1 MKNNLLHTIKYI
13 LLDILSASSSW
24 LIFLYYRTVYIEN
37 GQTFFINEDRFI
49 GLVLI
54 NLLWIIF
61 YLLSGSYTNI
71 YRKSRLKELFQIFI
85 VSIIGVTIIFFAV
98 LLDDFIVNY
107 KQYYSSF
114 LALFCI
120 HFGLTSFLRFFLTS
134 YTARKVHKK
143 IIGFNTLIIGDN
155 EKAIQLF
162 HDLENEQKSSGHII
176 KGFVS
181 LENKKH
187 FKLEEFIP
195 YLGDCN
201 DVKKIIE
208 EYSIEDVIIA
218 IESSEHSKIENILN
232 YLEDI
237 DVFIKIIPD
246 VYDILS
252 GTVKMNSILG
262 TPLIEVNHKLQTHS
276 EFLIKKTIDFVLSFF
291 IILIFSPIYII
302 CAILVKLSSEGPII
316 YKQKRLGQYGKV
328 FNIYKFRSM
337 YLDAEKDGPQLS
349 SKTDNRVTSWGR
361 IMRKIRLDET
371 PQFFNVLFGDMSFV
385 GPRPE
390 RDFFAKQIL
399 EKAPHYKHIYKVKP
413 GITSWGMVKFGYAEN
428 VDEMLERLK
437 YDILYIEN
445 MSLLIDLKIMI
456 HTILIILEG
465 RGK

>member
-13 LLDILSASSSW
+13 THDLISASSAW
-24 LIFLYYRTVYIEN
+24 LIFLYYRTVYMEN
-37 GQTFFINEDRFI
+37 GQTFFMNEERIF
-49 GLVLI
+49 GLLSI
-54 NLLWIIF
+54 NLLWFIF
-61 YLLSGSYTNI
+61 YLLSGSYSNI

-85 VSIIGVTIIFFAV
+85 ITIIGVTIIFFAV
-98 LLDDFIVNY
+98 LLDDFIVSY

-120 HFGLTSFLRFFLTS
+120 HFGLTSLLRFLLTS

-143 IIGFNTLIIGDN
+143 IMGFNTLIIGDN
-155 EKAIQLF
+155 EKAIQLY
-162 HDLENEQKSSGHII
+162 HDLENEQKSSGHIL

-181 LENKKH
+181 VENKKQY
-187 FKLEEFIP
+187 KLEEHIP
-195 YLGDCN
+195 HLGDCN
-201 DVKKIIE
+201 QIKNIIE
-208 EYSIEDVIIA
+208 KYQIEDVIIA

-232 YLEDI
+232 LLENI

-262 TPLIEVNHKLQTHS
+262 TPLIEINHKLQTPS
-276 EFLIKKTIDFVLSFF
+276 ELLVKNTIDIVLSFV
-291 IILIFSPIYII
+291 IIIVFSPIYLI

-316 YKQKRLGQYGKV
+316 YKQKRLGQFGKE

-337 YLDAEKDGPQLS
+337 YTDAEKHGPQLS
-349 SKTDNRVTSWGR
+349 SKTDSRVTAWGR

-399 EKAPHYKHIYKVKP
+399 EIAPHYKHIYKVKP
-413 GITSWGMVKFGYAEN
+413 GITSWGMVKYGYAEN

-437 YDILYIEN
+437 YDVLYIEN

>member
-1 MKNNLLHTIKYI
+1 M
-13 LLDILSASSSW
+13 
-24 LIFLYYRTVYIEN
+24 EN
-37 GQTFFINEDRFI
+37 GQTFFMNEERIF
-49 GLVLI
+49 GLLSI
-54 NLLWIIF
+54 NLLWFIF
-61 YLLSGSYTNI
+61 YLLSGSYSNI

-85 VSIIGVTIIFFAV
+85 ITIIGVTIIFFAV
-98 LLDDFIVNY
+98 LLDDFIVSY

-120 HFGLTSFLRFFLTS
+120 HFGLTSLLRFLLTS

-143 IIGFNTLIIGDN
+143 IMGFNTLIIGDN
-155 EKAIQLF
+155 EKAIQLY
-162 HDLENEQKSSGHII
+162 HDLENEQKSSGHIL

-181 LENKKH
+181 VENKKQY
-187 FKLEEFIP
+187 KLEEHIP
-195 YLGDCN
+195 HLGDCN
-201 DVKKIIE
+201 QIKNIIE
-208 EYSIEDVIIA
+208 KYQIEDVIIA

-232 YLEDI
+232 LLENI

-262 TPLIEVNHKLQTHS
+262 TPLIEINHKLQTPS
-276 EFLIKKTIDFVLSFF
+276 ELLVKNTIDIVLSFV
-291 IILIFSPIYII
+291 IIIVFSPIYLI

-316 YKQKRLGQYGKV
+316 YKQKRLGQYGKE
-328 FNIYKFRSM
+328 FSIFKFRSM
-337 YLDAEKDGPQLS
+337 YTDAEKHGPQLS
-349 SKTDNRVTSWGR
+349 SKTDSRVTVWGR

-371 PQFFNVLFGDMSFV
+371 PQFFNVLLGDMSFV

-399 EKAPHYKHIYKVKP
+399 ERAPHYKHIYKVKP
-413 GITSWGMVKFGYAEN
+413 GITSWGMVKYGYAEN

-437 YDILYIEN
+437 YDVLYIEN

>member
-13 LLDILSASSSW
+13 TLDLISASSSW
-24 LIFLYYRTVYIEN
+24 LIFLYYRTVYMEN
-37 GQTFFINEDRFI
+37 GQTFFMNEERI
-49 GLVLI
+49 LGLLSI

-61 YLLSGSYTNI
+61 YLLSGSYSNI
-71 YRKSRLKELFQIFI
+71 YRKSRLKELSQIFI
-85 VSIIGVTIIFFAV
+85 ISIIGVTIIFFAV
-98 LLDDFIVNY
+98 LLDDFIVSY

-120 HFGLTSFLRFFLTS
+120 HFGLTSLLRFILTS
-134 YTARKVHKK
+134 YTARKVHKR

-155 EKAIQLF
+155 EKAIQLY
-162 HDLENEQKSSGHII
+162 HDLENEQKSSGHIL

-181 LENKKH
+181 VENKKQY
-187 FKLEEFIP
+187 KLEEYIP
-195 YLGDCN
+195 HLGDCSQIK
-201 DVKKIIE
+201 DIIQK
-208 EYSIEDVIIA
+208 YQIEDIIIA

-232 YLEDI
+232 LLENI
-237 DVFIKIIPD
+237 NVFIKIIPD

-252 GTVKMNSILG
+252 GTVKMNSILA
-262 TPLIEVNHKLQTHS
+262 TPLIEINHKLQTQS
-276 EFLIKKTIDFVLSFF
+276 QLLVKNTIDIVLSFV
-291 IILIFSPIYII
+291 IIITFSPIYLI

-316 YKQKRLGQYGKV
+316 YKQKRLGQYGKK

-337 YLDAEKDGPQLS
+337 YINAEKHGPQLS
-349 SKTDNRVTSWGR
+349 SKTDSRVTSWGR

-371 PQFFNVLFGDMSFV
+371 PQFFNVLLGDMSFV

-399 EKAPHYKHIYKVKP
+399 ERAPHYKHIYKVKP

-437 YDILYIEN
+437 YDVLYIEN

-456 HTILIILEG
+456 HTILIILDG

>member
-1 MKNNLLHTIKYI
+1 M
-13 LLDILSASSSW
+13 
-24 LIFLYYRTVYIEN
+24 EN
-37 GQTFFINEDRFI
+37 GQTFFMNEERIF
-49 GLVLI
+49 GLLSI
-54 NLLWIIF
+54 NLLWFIF
-61 YLLSGSYTNI
+61 YLLSGSYSNI

-85 VSIIGVTIIFFAV
+85 ITIIGVTIIFFAV
-98 LLDDFIVNY
+98 LLDDFIVSY

-120 HFGLTSFLRFFLTS
+120 HFGLTSLLRFLLTS

-143 IIGFNTLIIGDN
+143 IMGFNTLIIGDN
-155 EKAIQLF
+155 EKAIQLY
-162 HDLENEQKSSGHII
+162 HDLENEQKSSGHIL

-181 LENKKH
+181 VENKKQY
-187 FKLEEFIP
+187 KLEEHIP
-195 YLGDCN
+195 HLGDCN
-201 DVKKIIE
+201 QIKNIIE
-208 EYSIEDVIIA
+208 KYQIEDVIIA

-232 YLEDI
+232 LLENI

-262 TPLIEVNHKLQTHS
+262 TPLIEINHKLQTPS
-276 EFLIKKTIDFVLSFF
+276 ELLVKNTIDIVLSFV
-291 IILIFSPIYII
+291 IIIVFSPIYLI

-316 YKQKRLGQYGKV
+316 YKQKRLGQFGKE

-337 YLDAEKDGPQLS
+337 YTDAEKHGPQLS
-349 SKTDNRVTSWGR
+349 SKTDSRVTAWGR

-399 EKAPHYKHIYKVKP
+399 EIAPHYKHIYKVKP
-413 GITSWGMVKFGYAEN
+413 GITSWGMVKYGYAEN

-437 YDILYIEN
+437 YDVLYIEN

>member
-13 LLDILSASSSW
+13 TLDLISASSAW
-24 LIFLYYRTVYIEN
+24 LIFLYYRTVYMEN
-37 GQTFFINEDRFI
+37 GQTFFMNEERIF
-49 GLVLI
+49 GLLSI
-54 NLLWIIF
+54 NLLWFIF
-61 YLLSGSYTNI
+61 YLLSGSYSNI

-85 VSIIGVTIIFFAV
+85 ITIIGVTIIFFAI
-98 LLDDFIVNY
+98 LLDDFIVSY

-120 HFGLTSFLRFFLTS
+120 HFGLTSLLRFLLTS

-143 IIGFNTLIIGDN
+143 IMGFNTLIIGDN
-155 EKAIQLF
+155 EKAIQLY
-162 HDLENEQKSSGHII
+162 HDLENEQKSSGHIL

-181 LENKKH
+181 VENKKQY
-187 FKLEEFIP
+187 KLEEHIP
-195 YLGDCN
+195 HLGDCN
-201 DVKKIIE
+201 QIKNIIE
-208 EYSIEDVIIA
+208 KYQLEDVIIA

-232 YLEDI
+232 LLENI

-262 TPLIEVNHKLQTHS
+262 TPLIEINHKLQTPS
-276 EFLIKKTIDFVLSFF
+276 ELLLKNTIDIVLSFV
-291 IILIFSPIYII
+291 IILAFSPIYLV

-316 YKQKRLGQYGKV
+316 YKQKRLGQYGKE

-337 YLDAEKDGPQLS
+337 YTDAEKHGPQLS
-349 SKTDNRVTSWGR
+349 SKTDSRVTAWGR

-371 PQFFNVLFGDMSFV
+371 PQFFNVLLGDMSFV

-399 EKAPHYKHIYKVKP
+399 ERAPHYKHIYKVKP
-413 GITSWGMVKFGYAEN
+413 GITSWGMVKYGYAEN

-437 YDILYIEN
+437 YDVLYIEN

>member
-13 LLDILSASSSW
+13 TLDLISASSAW
-24 LIFLYYRTVYIEN
+24 LIFLYYRTVYMEN
-37 GQTFFINEDRFI
+37 GQTFFMNEERIF
-49 GLVLI
+49 GLLSI
-54 NLLWIIF
+54 NLLWFIF
-61 YLLSGSYTNI
+61 YLLSGSYSNI

-85 VSIIGVTIIFFAV
+85 ITIIGVTIIFFAV
-98 LLDDFIVNY
+98 LLDDFIVSY

-120 HFGLTSFLRFFLTS
+120 HFGLTSLLRFLLTS

-143 IIGFNTLIIGDN
+143 IMGFNTLIIGDN
-155 EKAIQLF
+155 EKAIQLY
-162 HDLENEQKSSGHII
+162 HDLENEQKSSGHIL

-181 LENKKH
+181 VENKKQY
-187 FKLEEFIP
+187 KLEEHIP
-195 YLGDCN
+195 HLGDCN
-201 DVKKIIE
+201 QIKNIIE
-208 EYSIEDVIIA
+208 KYQIEDVIIA

-232 YLEDI
+232 LLENI

-262 TPLIEVNHKLQTHS
+262 TPLIEINHKLQTPS
-276 EFLIKKTIDFVLSFF
+276 ELLVKNTIDIVLSFV
-291 IILIFSPIYII
+291 IIIVFSPIYLI

-316 YKQKRLGQYGKV
+316 YKQKRLGQFGKE

-337 YLDAEKDGPQLS
+337 YTDAEKHGPQLS
-349 SKTDNRVTSWGR
+349 SKTDSRVTSWGR

-399 EKAPHYKHIYKVKP
+399 EIAPHYKHIYKVKP
-413 GITSWGMVKFGYAEN
+413 GITSWGMVKYGYAEN

-437 YDILYIEN
+437 YDVLYIEN

>member
-13 LLDILSASSSW
+13 ALDLISASASW
-24 LIFLYYRTVYIEN
+24 LIFLYYRTVYLEE
-37 GQTFFINEDRFI
+37 GQSFFMNEDRI
-49 GLVLI
+49 LGLFLI
-54 NLLWIIF
+54 NLLWFVF
-61 YLLSGSYTNI
+61 YLLSGSYSNI
-71 YRKSRLKELFQIFI
+71 YRKSRLKELSQIFI
-85 VSIIGVTIIFFAV
+85 ISIIGVTIIFFAV
-98 LLDDFIVNY
+98 LLDDFIVSY

-114 LALFCI
+114 LAIFCI
-120 HFGLTSFLRFFLTS
+120 HFGLTSFLRLLLTS

-162 HDLENEQKSSGHII
+162 HDLENEQKSSGHIL

-181 LENKKH
+181 LEKKKH
-187 FKLEEFIP
+187 YKLEEHIP
-195 YLGDCN
+195 RLGNCN
-201 DVKKIIE
+201 QIKDIIE
-208 EYSIEDVIIA
+208 KYEIEDVIIA

-232 YLEDI
+232 LLENIDI
-237 DVFIKIIPD
+237 FIKIIPD

-262 TPLIEVNHKLQTHS
+262 TPLIEINHKLQTQS
-276 EFLIKKTIDFVLSFF
+276 QLLIKNTIDIVLSFI
-291 IILIFSPIYII
+291 IILAFSPLYLI

-316 YKQKRLGQYGKV
+316 YKQKRLGQHGKE

-337 YLDAEKDGPQLS
+337 FTDAEKNGPQLS
-349 SKTDNRVTSWGR
+349 SKTDSRVTAWGR

-399 EKAPHYKHIYKVKP
+399 ERAPHYKHIYKVKP
-413 GITSWGMVKFGYAEN
+413 GITSWGMVKYGYAEN

>member
-1 MKNNLLHTIKYI
+1 M
-13 LLDILSASSSW
+13 
-24 LIFLYYRTVYIEN
+24 EN
-37 GQTFFINEDRFI
+37 GQTFFMNEERIF
-49 GLVLI
+49 GLLSI
-54 NLLWIIF
+54 NLLWFIF
-61 YLLSGSYTNI
+61 YLLSGSYSNI

-85 VSIIGVTIIFFAV
+85 ITIIGVTIIFFAV
-98 LLDDFIVNY
+98 LLDDFIVSY

-120 HFGLTSFLRFFLTS
+120 HFGLTSLLRSLLTS

-143 IIGFNTLIIGDN
+143 IMGFNTLIIGDN
-155 EKAIQLF
+155 EKAIQLY
-162 HDLENEQKSSGHII
+162 HDLENEQKSSGHIL

-181 LENKKH
+181 VENKKQY
-187 FKLEEFIP
+187 KLEEHIP
-195 YLGDCN
+195 HLGDCN
-201 DVKKIIE
+201 QIKNIIE
-208 EYSIEDVIIA
+208 KYQIEDVIIA

-232 YLEDI
+232 LLENI

-262 TPLIEVNHKLQTHS
+262 TPLIEINHKLQTPS
-276 EFLIKKTIDFVLSFF
+276 ELLVKNTIDIVLSFV
-291 IILIFSPIYII
+291 IIIVFSPIYLI

-316 YKQKRLGQYGKV
+316 YKQKRLGQFGKE

-337 YLDAEKDGPQLS
+337 YTDAEKHGPQLS
-349 SKTDNRVTSWGR
+349 SKTDSRVTAWGR

-371 PQFFNVLFGDMSFV
+371 PQFFNVLLGDMSFV

-399 EKAPHYKHIYKVKP
+399 EIAPHYKHIYKVKP
-413 GITSWGMVKFGYAEN
+413 GITSWGMVKYGYAEN

-437 YDILYIEN
+437 YDVLYIEN

>member
-13 LLDILSASSSW
+13 TLDLISASSAW
-24 LIFLYYRTVYIEN
+24 LIFLYYRTVYMEN
-37 GQTFFINEDRFI
+37 GQTFFMNEERIF
-49 GLVLI
+49 GLLSI
-54 NLLWIIF
+54 NLLWFIF
-61 YLLSGSYTNI
+61 YLLSGSYSNI

-85 VSIIGVTIIFFAV
+85 ITIIGVTIIFFAV
-98 LLDDFIVNY
+98 LLDDFIVSY

-120 HFGLTSFLRFFLTS
+120 HFGLTSLLRFLLTS

-143 IIGFNTLIIGDN
+143 IMGFNTLIIGDN
-155 EKAIQLF
+155 EKAIQLY
-162 HDLENEQKSSGHII
+162 HDLENEQKSSGHIL

-181 LENKKH
+181 VENKKQY
-187 FKLEEFIP
+187 KLEEHIP
-195 YLGDCN
+195 HLGDCN
-201 DVKKIIE
+201 QIKNIIE
-208 EYSIEDVIIA
+208 KYQIEDVIIA

-232 YLEDI
+232 LLENI

-262 TPLIEVNHKLQTHS
+262 TPLIEINHKLQTPS
-276 EFLIKKTIDFVLSFF
+276 ELLVKNTIDIVLSFV
-291 IILIFSPIYII
+291 IIIVFSPIYLI

-316 YKQKRLGQYGKV
+316 YKQKRLGQFGKE

-337 YLDAEKDGPQLS
+337 YTDAEKHGPQLS
-349 SKTDNRVTSWGR
+349 SKTDSRVTGWGR

-399 EKAPHYKHIYKVKP
+399 EIAPHYKHIYKVKP
-413 GITSWGMVKFGYAEN
+413 GITSWGMVKYGYAEN

-437 YDILYIEN
+437 YDVLYIEN

>member
-181 LENKKH
+181 LESKKH

>member
-1 MKNNLLHTIKYI
+1 M
-13 LLDILSASSSW
+13 
-24 LIFLYYRTVYIEN
+24 EN
-37 GQTFFINEDRFI
+37 GQTFFMNEERIF
-49 GLVLI
+49 GLLSI
-54 NLLWIIF
+54 NLLWFIF
-61 YLLSGSYTNI
+61 YLLSGSYSNI

-85 VSIIGVTIIFFAV
+85 ITIIGVTIIFFAV
-98 LLDDFIVNY
+98 LLDDFIVSY

-120 HFGLTSFLRFFLTS
+120 HFGLTSLLRSLLTS

-143 IIGFNTLIIGDN
+143 IMGFNTLIIGDN
-155 EKAIQLF
+155 EKAIQLY
-162 HDLENEQKSSGHII
+162 HDLENEQKSSGHIL

-181 LENKKH
+181 VENKKQY
-187 FKLEEFIP
+187 KLEEHIP
-195 YLGDCN
+195 HLGDCN
-201 DVKKIIE
+201 QIKNIIE
-208 EYSIEDVIIA
+208 KYQIEDVIIA

-232 YLEDI
+232 LLENI

-262 TPLIEVNHKLQTHS
+262 TPLIEINHKLQTPS
-276 EFLIKKTIDFVLSFF
+276 ELLVKNTIDIVLSFV
-291 IILIFSPIYII
+291 IIIVFSPIYLI

-316 YKQKRLGQYGKV
+316 YKQKRLGQFGKE

-337 YLDAEKDGPQLS
+337 YTDAEKHGPQLS
-349 SKTDNRVTSWGR
+349 SKTDSRVTAWGR

-371 PQFFNVLFGDMSFV
+371 PQFFNVLLGDMSFV

-399 EKAPHYKHIYKVKP
+399 ERAPHYKHIYKVKP
-413 GITSWGMVKFGYAEN
+413 GITSWGMVKYGYAEN

-437 YDILYIEN
+437 YDVLYIEN

>member
-1 MKNNLLHTIKYI
+1 MKNSLLHTIKYI
-13 LLDILSASSSW
+13 SLDIMSASLSW
-24 LIFLYYRTVYIEN
+24 LIFLYYRTVYMED
-37 GQTFFINEDRFI
+37 GQSFFMNDERFL
-49 GLVLI
+49 GLILI
-54 NLLWIIF
+54 NCLWIIF
-61 YLLSGSYTNI
+61 YLLSGTYSNI

-85 VSIIGVTIIFFAV
+85 VSIIGVIIIFFAV
-98 LLDDFIVNY
+98 LLDDFIVSY

-120 HFGLTSFLRFFLTS
+120 HFGLTSTFRFLLTS

-155 EKAIQLF
+155 EKAIQLY
-162 HDLENEQKSSGHII
+162 HDLENEQKSSGHIL
-176 KGFVS
+176 KGFLS
-181 LENKKH
+181 LEDKKDY
-187 FKLEEFIP
+187 KLEQYIP
-195 YLGDCN
+195 HLGDFN
-201 DVKKIIE
+201 TVKDTIE
-208 EYSIEDVIIA
+208 EYAIEDVIIA
-218 IESSEHSKIENILN
+218 IETSEHSKIENILN
-232 YLEDI
+232 GLENI
-237 DVFIKIIPD
+237 NVFIKIIPD

-262 TPLIEVNHKLQTHS
+262 TPLIEINHKLQTPS
-276 EFLIKKTIDFVLSFF
+276 ELLIKNTIDIVLSFII
-291 IILIFSPIYII
+291 IILFSPIYIL
-302 CAILVKLSSEGPII
+302 CAVLVKLSSKGPII
-316 YKQKRLGQYGKV
+316 YKQKRLGQHGKE

-337 YLDAEKDGPQLS
+337 YIDAEKNGPQLS
-349 SKTDNRVTSWGR
+349 SKTDSRVTSWGR

-413 GITSWGMVKFGYAEN
+413 GITSWGMVKYGYAEN

-437 YDILYIEN
+437 YDVLYIEN

>member
-13 LLDILSASSSW
+13 TLDLISASSAW
-24 LIFLYYRTVYIEN
+24 LIFLYYRTVYMEN
-37 GQTFFINEDRFI
+37 GQTFFMNEERIF
-49 GLVLI
+49 GLLSI
-54 NLLWIIF
+54 NLLWFIF
-61 YLLSGSYTNI
+61 YLLSGSYSNI

-85 VSIIGVTIIFFAV
+85 ITIIGVTIIFFAI
-98 LLDDFIVNY
+98 LLDDFIVSY

-120 HFGLTSFLRFFLTS
+120 HFGLTSLLRFLLTS

-143 IIGFNTLIIGDN
+143 IMGFNTLIIGDN
-155 EKAIQLF
+155 EKAIQLY
-162 HDLENEQKSSGHII
+162 HDLENEQKSSGHIL

-181 LENKKH
+181 VENKKQY
-187 FKLEEFIP
+187 KLEEHIP
-195 YLGDCN
+195 HLGDCN
-201 DVKKIIE
+201 QIKNIIE
-208 EYSIEDVIIA
+208 KYQLEDVIIA

-232 YLEDI
+232 LLENI

-262 TPLIEVNHKLQTHS
+262 TPLIEINHKLQTPS
-276 EFLIKKTIDFVLSFF
+276 ELLVKNTIDIVLSFV
-291 IILIFSPIYII
+291 IILAFSPIYLV

-316 YKQKRLGQYGKV
+316 YKQKRLGQYGKE

-337 YLDAEKDGPQLS
+337 YTDAEKHGPQLS
-349 SKTDNRVTSWGR
+349 SKTDSRVTAWGR

-371 PQFFNVLFGDMSFV
+371 PQFFNVLLGDMSFV

-399 EKAPHYKHIYKVKP
+399 ERAPHYKHIYKVKP
-413 GITSWGMVKFGYAEN
+413 GITSWGMVKYGYAEN

-437 YDILYIEN
+437 YDVLYIEN

>member
-13 LLDILSASSSW
+13 ILDLISASSAW
-24 LIFLYYRTVYIEN
+24 LIFLYYRTVYMEN
-37 GQTFFINEDRFI
+37 GQTFFMNEERIF
-49 GLVLI
+49 GLLSI
-54 NLLWIIF
+54 NLLWFIF
-61 YLLSGSYTNI
+61 YLLSGSYSNI

-85 VSIIGVTIIFFAV
+85 ITIIGVTIIFFAI
-98 LLDDFIVNY
+98 LLDDFIVSY

-120 HFGLTSFLRFFLTS
+120 HFGLTSLLRFLLTS

-155 EKAIQLF
+155 EKAIQLY
-162 HDLENEQKSSGHII
+162 HDLENEQKSSGHIL

-181 LENKKH
+181 VENKKQY
-187 FKLEEFIP
+187 KLEKHIP
-195 YLGDCN
+195 HLGDCN
-201 DVKKIIE
+201 QIKNIIE
-208 EYSIEDVIIA
+208 KYQIEDVIIA

-232 YLEDI
+232 LLENI

-262 TPLIEVNHKLQTHS
+262 TPLIEINHKLQTPS
-276 EFLIKKTIDFVLSFF
+276 ELLVKNTIDIVLSFV
-291 IILIFSPIYII
+291 IILAFSPIYLV

-316 YKQKRLGQYGKV
+316 YKQKRLGQYGKE

-337 YLDAEKDGPQLS
+337 YTDAEKHGPQLS
-349 SKTDNRVTSWGR
+349 SKTDSRVTAWGR

-371 PQFFNVLFGDMSFV
+371 PQFFNVLLGDMSFV

-399 EKAPHYKHIYKVKP
+399 ERAPHYKHIYKVKP
-413 GITSWGMVKFGYAEN
+413 GITSWGMVKYGYAEN

-437 YDILYIEN
+437 YDVLYIEN

>member
-1 MKNNLLHTIKYI
+1 MKNNLLHTIIYI
-13 LLDILSASSSW
+13 TLDLISASSAW
-24 LIFLYYRTVYIEN
+24 LIFLYYRTVYMEN
-37 GQTFFINEDRFI
+37 GQTFFMNEERIF
-49 GLVLI
+49 GLLSI
-54 NLLWIIF
+54 NLLWFIF
-61 YLLSGSYTNI
+61 YLLSGSYSNI

-85 VSIIGVTIIFFAV
+85 ITIIGVTIIFFAI
-98 LLDDFIVNY
+98 LLDDFIVSY

-120 HFGLTSFLRFFLTS
+120 HFGLTSLLRFLLTS

-143 IIGFNTLIIGDN
+143 IMGFNTLIIGDN
-155 EKAIQLF
+155 EKAIQLY
-162 HDLENEQKSSGHII
+162 HDLENEQKSSGHIL

-181 LENKKH
+181 IENKKQY
-187 FKLEEFIP
+187 KLEEHIP
-195 YLGDCN
+195 HLGDCN
-201 DVKKIIE
+201 QIKNIIE
-208 EYSIEDVIIA
+208 KYQIEDVIIA

-232 YLEDI
+232 LLENI

-262 TPLIEVNHKLQTHS
+262 TPLIEINHKLQTPS
-276 EFLIKKTIDFVLSFF
+276 ELLLKNTIDIVLSFVF
-291 IILIFSPIYII
+291 ILAFSPIYLV

-316 YKQKRLGQYGKV
+316 YKQKRLGQYGKE

-337 YLDAEKDGPQLS
+337 YTDAEKHGPQLS
-349 SKTDNRVTSWGR
+349 SKTDSRVTAWGR

-371 PQFFNVLFGDMSFV
+371 PQFFNVLLGDMSFV

-399 EKAPHYKHIYKVKP
+399 ERAPHYKHIYKVKP
-413 GITSWGMVKFGYAEN
+413 GITSWGMVKYGYAEN

-437 YDILYIEN
+437 YDVLYIEN

>member
-13 LLDILSASSSW
+13 SLDLMSASLSW
-24 LIFLYYRTVYIEN
+24 LLFLYYRTVYMED
-37 GQTFFINEDRFI
+37 GQSFFMNDERFL
-49 GLVLI
+49 GLILI
-54 NLLWIIF
+54 NCLWFIF
-61 YLLSGSYTNI
+61 YLLSGTYSNI

-98 LLDDFIVNY
+98 LLDDFIVSY

-120 HFGLTSFLRFFLTS
+120 HFGLTSTFRFLLTS

-155 EKAIQLF
+155 EKAIQLY
-162 HDLENEQKSSGHII
+162 HDLENEQKSSGHIL
-176 KGFVS
+176 KGFLS
-181 LENKKH
+181 LENKKDY
-187 FKLEEFIP
+187 KLEQYIP
-195 YLGDCN
+195 HLGDFN
-201 DVKKIIE
+201 TVKDTIE
-208 EYSIEDVIIA
+208 EYAIEDVIIA

-232 YLEDI
+232 GLENI

-262 TPLIEVNHKLQTHS
+262 TPLIEINHKLQTPS
-276 EFLIKKTIDFVLSFF
+276 ELLIKNAIDIILSFIT
-291 IILIFSPIYII
+291 IILFSPIYIL
-302 CAILVKLSSEGPII
+302 CAVLVKLSSKGPII
-316 YKQKRLGQYGKV
+316 YKQKRLGQHGKE

-337 YLDAEKDGPQLS
+337 YIDAEKNGPQLS
-349 SKTDNRVTSWGR
+349 SKTDSRVTSWGR

-413 GITSWGMVKFGYAEN
+413 GITSWGMVKYGYAEN

-437 YDILYIEN
+437 YDVLYIEN

>member
-13 LLDILSASSSW
+13 TLDLISASSAW
-24 LIFLYYRTVYIEN
+24 LIFLYYRTVYMEN
-37 GQTFFINEDRFI
+37 GQTFFMNEERIF
-49 GLVLI
+49 GLLSI
-54 NLLWIIF
+54 NLFWFIF
-61 YLLSGSYTNI
+61 YLLSGSYSNI

-85 VSIIGVTIIFFAV
+85 ITIIGVTIIFFAV
-98 LLDDFIVNY
+98 LLDDFIVSY

-120 HFGLTSFLRFFLTS
+120 HFGLTSLLRFLLTS

-143 IIGFNTLIIGDN
+143 IMGFNTLIIGDN
-155 EKAIQLF
+155 EKAIQLY
-162 HDLENEQKSSGHII
+162 HDLENEQKSSGHIL

-181 LENKKH
+181 VENKKQY
-187 FKLEEFIP
+187 KLEEHIP
-195 YLGDCN
+195 HLGDCN
-201 DVKKIIE
+201 QIKNIIE
-208 EYSIEDVIIA
+208 KYQLEDVIIA

-232 YLEDI
+232 LLENI

-262 TPLIEVNHKLQTHS
+262 TPLIEINHKLQTPS
-276 EFLIKKTIDFVLSFF
+276 ELLVKNTIDIVLSFV
-291 IILIFSPIYII
+291 IILAFSPIYLV

-316 YKQKRLGQYGKV
+316 YKQKRLGQYGKE

-337 YLDAEKDGPQLS
+337 YTDAEKHGPQLS
-349 SKTDNRVTSWGR
+349 SKTDSRVTAWGR

-371 PQFFNVLFGDMSFV
+371 PQFFNVLLGDMSFV

-399 EKAPHYKHIYKVKP
+399 ERAPHYKHIYKVKP
-413 GITSWGMVKFGYAEN
+413 GITSWGMVKYGYAEN

-437 YDILYIEN
+437 YDVLYIEN

>member
-13 LLDILSASSSW
+13 ALDLISASASW
-24 LIFLYYRTVYIEN
+24 LIFLYYRTVYLEE
-37 GQTFFINEDRFI
+37 GQSFFMNEDRI
-49 GLVLI
+49 LGLFLI
-54 NLLWIIF
+54 NLLWFVF
-61 YLLSGSYTNI
+61 YLLSGSYSNI
-71 YRKSRLKELFQIFI
+71 YRKSRLKELSQIFI
-85 VSIIGVTIIFFAV
+85 ISIIGVTIIFFAV
-98 LLDDFIVNY
+98 LLDDFIVSY

-120 HFGLTSFLRFFLTS
+120 HFGLTSFLRLLLTS

-162 HDLENEQKSSGHII
+162 HDLENEQKSSGHIL

-181 LENKKH
+181 LEKKKH
-187 FKLEEFIP
+187 YKLEEHIP
-195 YLGDCN
+195 RLGNCN
-201 DVKKIIE
+201 QIKDIIE
-208 EYSIEDVIIA
+208 KYEIEDVIIA

-232 YLEDI
+232 LLENIDI
-237 DVFIKIIPD
+237 FIKIIPD

-262 TPLIEVNHKLQTHS
+262 TPLIEINHKLQTQS
-276 EFLIKKTIDFVLSFF
+276 QLLIKNTIDIVLSFI
-291 IILIFSPIYII
+291 IILAFSPLYLI

-316 YKQKRLGQYGKV
+316 YKQKRLGQHGKE

-337 YLDAEKDGPQLS
+337 FTDAEKNGPQLS
-349 SKTDNRVTSWGR
+349 SKTDSRVTAWGR
-361 IMRKIRLDET
+361 IMRKIRLYET

-399 EKAPHYKHIYKVKP
+399 ERAPHYKHIYKVKP
-413 GITSWGMVKFGYAEN
+413 GITSWGMVKYGYAEN

>member
-13 LLDILSASSSW
+13 TLDLISASSAW
-24 LIFLYYRTVYIEN
+24 LIFLYYRTVYMEN
-37 GQTFFINEDRFI
+37 GQTFFMNEERIF
-49 GLVLI
+49 GLLSI
-54 NLLWIIF
+54 NLLWFIF
-61 YLLSGSYTNI
+61 YLLSGSYSNI

-85 VSIIGVTIIFFAV
+85 ITIIGVTIIFFAV
-98 LLDDFIVNY
+98 LLDDFIVSY

-120 HFGLTSFLRFFLTS
+120 HFGLTSLLRFLLTS

-143 IIGFNTLIIGDN
+143 IMGFNTLIIGDN
-155 EKAIQLF
+155 EKAIQLY
-162 HDLENEQKSSGHII
+162 HDLENEQKSSGHIL

-181 LENKKH
+181 VENKKQY
-187 FKLEEFIP
+187 KLEEHIP
-195 YLGDCN
+195 HLGDCN
-201 DVKKIIE
+201 QIKNIIE
-208 EYSIEDVIIA
+208 KYQIEDVIIA

-232 YLEDI
+232 LLENI

-262 TPLIEVNHKLQTHS
+262 TPLIEINHKLQTPS
-276 EFLIKKTIDFVLSFF
+276 ELLVKNTIDIVLSFV
-291 IILIFSPIYII
+291 IIIVFSPIYLI

-316 YKQKRLGQYGKV
+316 YKQKRLGQFGKE

-337 YLDAEKDGPQLS
+337 YTDAEKHGPQLS
-349 SKTDNRVTSWGR
+349 SKTDSRVTAWGR

-371 PQFFNVLFGDMSFV
+371 PQFLNVLLGDMSFV

-399 EKAPHYKHIYKVKP
+399 EIAPHYKHIYKVKP
-413 GITSWGMVKFGYAEN
+413 GITSWGMVKYGYAEN

-437 YDILYIEN
+437 YDVLYIEN

>member
-1 MKNNLLHTIKYI
+1 MKNNLLHNIKYI
-13 LLDILSASSSW
+13 TLDLISASSSW
-24 LIFLYYRTVYIEN
+24 LIFLYYRTVYMEN
-37 GQTFFINEDRFI
+37 GQTFFMNEERI
-49 GLVLI
+49 LGLLSI

-61 YLLSGSYTNI
+61 YLLSGSYSNI
-71 YRKSRLKELFQIFI
+71 YRKSRLKELSQIFI
-85 VSIIGVTIIFFAV
+85 ISIIGVTIIFFAV
-98 LLDDFIVNY
+98 LLDDFIVSY

-120 HFGLTSFLRFFLTS
+120 HFGLTSLLRFILTS
-134 YTARKVHKK
+134 YTARKVHKR

-155 EKAIQLF
+155 EKAIQLY
-162 HDLENEQKSSGHII
+162 HDLENEQKSSGHIL

-181 LENKKH
+181 VENKKQY
-187 FKLEEFIP
+187 KLEEYIP
-195 YLGDCN
+195 HLGDCSQIK
-201 DVKKIIE
+201 DIIQK
-208 EYSIEDVIIA
+208 YQIEDIIIA

-232 YLEDI
+232 LLENI
-237 DVFIKIIPD
+237 NVFIKIIPD

-252 GTVKMNSILG
+252 GTVKMNSILA
-262 TPLIEVNHKLQTHS
+262 TPLIEINHKLQTQS
-276 EFLIKKTIDFVLSFF
+276 QLLVKNTIDIVLSFV
-291 IILIFSPIYII
+291 IIIAFSPIYLI

-316 YKQKRLGQYGKV
+316 YKQKRLGQYGKE

-337 YLDAEKDGPQLS
+337 YINAEKHGPQLS
-349 SKTDNRVTSWGR
+349 SKTDSRVTSWGR

-371 PQFFNVLFGDMSFV
+371 PQFFNVLLGDMSFV

-399 EKAPHYKHIYKVKP
+399 DRAPHYKHIYKVKP

-437 YDILYIEN
+437 YDVLYIEN

>member
-13 LLDILSASSSW
+13 TLDLISASSAW
-24 LIFLYYRTVYIEN
+24 LIFLYYRTVYMEN
-37 GQTFFINEDRFI
+37 GQTFFMNEERIF
-49 GLVLI
+49 GLLSI
-54 NLLWIIF
+54 NLLWFIF
-61 YLLSGSYTNI
+61 YLLSGSYSNI

-85 VSIIGVTIIFFAV
+85 ITIIGVTIIFFAV
-98 LLDDFIVNY
+98 LLDDFIVSY

-120 HFGLTSFLRFFLTS
+120 HFGLTSLLRSLLTS

-143 IIGFNTLIIGDN
+143 IMGFNTLIIGDN
-155 EKAIQLF
+155 EKAIQLY
-162 HDLENEQKSSGHII
+162 HDLENEQKSSGHIL

-181 LENKKH
+181 VENKKQY
-187 FKLEEFIP
+187 KLEEHIP
-195 YLGDCN
+195 HLGDCN
-201 DVKKIIE
+201 QIKNIIE
-208 EYSIEDVIIA
+208 KYQIEDVIIA

-232 YLEDI
+232 LLENI

-262 TPLIEVNHKLQTHS
+262 TPLIEINHKLQTPS
-276 EFLIKKTIDFVLSFF
+276 ELLVKNTIDIVLSFV
-291 IILIFSPIYII
+291 IIIVFSPIYLI

-316 YKQKRLGQYGKV
+316 YKQKRLGQFGKE

-337 YLDAEKDGPQLS
+337 YTDAEKHGPQLS
-349 SKTDNRVTSWGR
+349 SKTDSRVTAWGR

-371 PQFFNVLFGDMSFV
+371 PQFFNVLLGDMSFV

-399 EKAPHYKHIYKVKP
+399 EIAPHYKHIYKVKP
-413 GITSWGMVKFGYAEN
+413 GITSWGMVKYGYAEN

-437 YDILYIEN
+437 YDVLYIEN

>member
-1 MKNNLLHTIKYI
+1 M
-13 LLDILSASSSW
+13 
-24 LIFLYYRTVYIEN
+24 EN
-37 GQTFFINEDRFI
+37 GQTFFMNEERIF
-49 GLVLI
+49 GLLSI
-54 NLLWIIF
+54 NLLWFIF
-61 YLLSGSYTNI
+61 YLLSGSYSNI

-85 VSIIGVTIIFFAV
+85 ITIIGVTIIFFAV
-98 LLDDFIVNY
+98 LLDDFIVSY

-120 HFGLTSFLRFFLTS
+120 HFGLTSLLRFLLTS

-143 IIGFNTLIIGDN
+143 IMGFNTLIIGDN
-155 EKAIQLF
+155 EKAIQLY
-162 HDLENEQKSSGHII
+162 HDLENEQKSSGHIL

-181 LENKKH
+181 VENKKQY
-187 FKLEEFIP
+187 KLEEHIP
-195 YLGDCN
+195 HLGDCN
-201 DVKKIIE
+201 QIKNIIE
-208 EYSIEDVIIA
+208 KYQIEDVIIA

-232 YLEDI
+232 LLENI

-262 TPLIEVNHKLQTHS
+262 TPLIEINHKLQTPS
-276 EFLIKKTIDFVLSFF
+276 ELLVKNTIDIVLSFV
-291 IILIFSPIYII
+291 IIIVFSPIYLI

-316 YKQKRLGQYGKV
+316 YKQKRLGQFGKE

-337 YLDAEKDGPQLS
+337 YTDAEKHGPQLS
-349 SKTDNRVTSWGR
+349 SKTDSRVTAWGR

-371 PQFFNVLFGDMSFV
+371 PQFFNVLLGDMSFV

-399 EKAPHYKHIYKVKP
+399 EIAPHYKHIYKVKP
-413 GITSWGMVKFGYAEN
+413 GITSWGMVKYGYAEN

-437 YDILYIEN
+437 YDVLYIEN

>member
-13 LLDILSASSSW
+13 VLDILSASSSW

-195 YLGDCN
+195 HLGDCN
-201 DVKKIIE
+201 EIKKIIE

-337 YLDAEKDGPQLS
+337 YLDAEKNGPQLS

-390 RDFFAKQIL
+390 REFFAKQIL

>member
-337 YLDAEKDGPQLS
+337 YIDAEKDGPQLS
-349 SKTDNRVTSWGR
+349 SKSDNRVTSWGR

>member
-13 LLDILSASSSW
+13 TLDLISASSSW
-24 LIFLYYRTVYIEN
+24 LIFLYYRTVYMEN
-37 GQTFFINEDRFI
+37 GQMFFMNEERI
-49 GLVLI
+49 LGLLSI

-61 YLLSGSYTNI
+61 YLLSGSYSNI
-71 YRKSRLKELFQIFI
+71 YRKSRLKELSQIFI
-85 VSIIGVTIIFFAV
+85 ISIIGVTIIFFAV
-98 LLDDFIVNY
+98 LLDDFIVSY

-120 HFGLTSFLRFFLTS
+120 HFGLTSLLRFILTS
-134 YTARKVHKK
+134 YTARKVHKR

-155 EKAIQLF
+155 EKAIQLY
-162 HDLENEQKSSGHII
+162 HDIENEQKSSGHIL

-181 LENKKH
+181 VENKKQY
-187 FKLEEFIP
+187 KLEEYIP
-195 YLGDCN
+195 HLGDCN
-201 DVKKIIE
+201 QIKDIIE
-208 EYSIEDVIIA
+208 KYQIEDIIIA

-232 YLEDI
+232 LLENI
-237 DVFIKIIPD
+237 NVFIKIIPD

-262 TPLIEVNHKLQTHS
+262 TPLIEINHKLQTQS
-276 EFLIKKTIDFVLSFF
+276 QLLVKNTIDIVLSFV
-291 IILIFSPIYII
+291 IIIAFSPIYLI

-316 YKQKRLGQYGKV
+316 YKQKRLGQFGKE

-337 YLDAEKDGPQLS
+337 YTDAEKHGPQLS
-349 SKTDNRVTSWGR
+349 SKTDSRVTAWGR

-371 PQFFNVLFGDMSFV
+371 PQFFNVLLGDMSFV

-399 EKAPHYKHIYKVKP
+399 ERAPHYKHIYKVKP

-437 YDILYIEN
+437 YDVLYIEN
-445 MSLLIDLKIMI
+445 ISLLIDLKIMI

>member
-1 MKNNLLHTIKYI
+1 MKNNLLHTIIYI
-13 LLDILSASSSW
+13 TLDLISASSAW
-24 LIFLYYRTVYIEN
+24 LIFLYYRTVYMEN
-37 GQTFFINEDRFI
+37 GQTFFMNEERIF
-49 GLVLI
+49 GLLSI
-54 NLLWIIF
+54 NLLWFIF
-61 YLLSGSYTNI
+61 YLLSGSYSNI

-85 VSIIGVTIIFFAV
+85 ITIIGVTIIFFAI
-98 LLDDFIVNY
+98 LLDDFIVSY

-120 HFGLTSFLRFFLTS
+120 HFGLTSLLRFLLTS

-143 IIGFNTLIIGDN
+143 IMGFNTLIIGDN
-155 EKAIQLF
+155 EKAIQLY
-162 HDLENEQKSSGHII
+162 HDLENEQKSSGHIL

-181 LENKKH
+181 IENKKQY
-187 FKLEEFIP
+187 KLEEHIP
-195 YLGDCN
+195 HLGDCN
-201 DVKKIIE
+201 QIKNIIE
-208 EYSIEDVIIA
+208 KYQIEDVIIA

-232 YLEDI
+232 LLENI

-262 TPLIEVNHKLQTHS
+262 TPLIEINHKLQTPS
-276 EFLIKKTIDFVLSFF
+276 ELLVKNTIDIVLSFV
-291 IILIFSPIYII
+291 IILAFSPIYLV

-316 YKQKRLGQYGKV
+316 YKQKRLGQYGKE

-337 YLDAEKDGPQLS
+337 YTDAEKHGPQLS
-349 SKTDNRVTSWGR
+349 SKTDSRVTAWGR

-371 PQFFNVLFGDMSFV
+371 PQFFNVLLGDMSFV

-399 EKAPHYKHIYKVKP
+399 ERAPHYKHIYKVKP
-413 GITSWGMVKFGYAEN
+413 GITSWGMVKYGYAEN

-437 YDILYIEN
+437 YDVLYIEN

>member
-13 LLDILSASSSW
+13 TLDLISASSAW
-24 LIFLYYRTVYIEN
+24 LIFLYYRTVYMEN
-37 GQTFFINEDRFI
+37 GQTFFMNEERIF
-49 GLVLI
+49 GLLSI
-54 NLLWIIF
+54 NLLWFIF
-61 YLLSGSYTNI
+61 YLLSGSYSNI

-85 VSIIGVTIIFFAV
+85 ITIIGVTIIFFAV
-98 LLDDFIVNY
+98 LLDDFIVSY

-120 HFGLTSFLRFFLTS
+120 HFGLTSLLRFLLTS

-143 IIGFNTLIIGDN
+143 IMGFNTLIIGDN
-155 EKAIQLF
+155 EKAIQLY
-162 HDLENEQKSSGHII
+162 HDLENEQKSSGHIL

-181 LENKKH
+181 VENKKQY
-187 FKLEEFIP
+187 KLEEHIP
-195 YLGDCN
+195 HLGDCN
-201 DVKKIIE
+201 QIKNIIE
-208 EYSIEDVIIA
+208 KYQIEDVIIA

-232 YLEDI
+232 LLENI

-262 TPLIEVNHKLQTHS
+262 TPLIEINHKLQTPS
-276 EFLIKKTIDFVLSFF
+276 ELLVKNTIDIVLSFV
-291 IILIFSPIYII
+291 IIIVFSPIYLI

-316 YKQKRLGQYGKV
+316 YKQKRLGQFGKE

-337 YLDAEKDGPQLS
+337 YTDAEKHGPQLS
-349 SKTDNRVTSWGR
+349 SKTDSRVTAWGR

-371 PQFFNVLFGDMSFV
+371 PQFFNVLLGDMSFV

-399 EKAPHYKHIYKVKP
+399 ERAPHYKHIYKVKP
-413 GITSWGMVKFGYAEN
+413 GITSWGMVKYGYAEN

-437 YDILYIEN
+437 YDVLYIEN

>member
-13 LLDILSASSSW
+13 TLDLISASSAW
-24 LIFLYYRTVYIEN
+24 LIFLYYRTVYMEN
-37 GQTFFINEDRFI
+37 GQTFFMNEERIF
-49 GLVLI
+49 GLLSI
-54 NLLWIIF
+54 NLLWFIF
-61 YLLSGSYTNI
+61 YLLSGSYSNI

-85 VSIIGVTIIFFAV
+85 ITIIGVTIIFFAV
-98 LLDDFIVNY
+98 LLDDFIVSY

-120 HFGLTSFLRFFLTS
+120 HFGLTSLLRFLLTS

-143 IIGFNTLIIGDN
+143 IMGFNTLIIGDN
-155 EKAIQLF
+155 EKAIQLY
-162 HDLENEQKSSGHII
+162 HDLENEQKSSGHIL

-181 LENKKH
+181 VENKKQY
-187 FKLEEFIP
+187 KLEEHIP
-195 YLGDCN
+195 HLGDCN
-201 DVKKIIE
+201 QIKNIIE
-208 EYSIEDVIIA
+208 KYQIEDVIIA

-232 YLEDI
+232 LLENI

-262 TPLIEVNHKLQTHS
+262 TPLIEINHKLQTPS
-276 EFLIKKTIDFVLSFF
+276 ELLVKNTIDIVLSFV
-291 IILIFSPIYII
+291 IIIVFSPIYLI

-316 YKQKRLGQYGKV
+316 YKQKRLGQFGKE

-337 YLDAEKDGPQLS
+337 YTDAEKHGPQLS
-349 SKTDNRVTSWGR
+349 SKTDSRVTAWGR

-371 PQFFNVLFGDMSFV
+371 PQFFNVLLGDMSFV

-399 EKAPHYKHIYKVKP
+399 EIAPHYKHIYKVKP
-413 GITSWGMVKFGYAEN
+413 GITSWGMVKYGYAEN

-437 YDILYIEN
+437 YDVLYIEN

>member
-13 LLDILSASSSW
+13 ALDLISASASW
-24 LIFLYYRTVYIEN
+24 LIFLYYRTVYLEE
-37 GQTFFINEDRFI
+37 GQSFFMNEDRI
-49 GLVLI
+49 LGLFLI
-54 NLLWIIF
+54 NLLWFVF
-61 YLLSGSYTNI
+61 YLLGGSYTNI

-85 VSIIGVTIIFFAV
+85 TSLIGVTIIFFAV
-98 LLDDFIVNY
+98 LLDDFIVSY

-120 HFGLTSFLRFFLTS
+120 HFGLTSFLRFLLTS

-162 HDLENEQKSSGHII
+162 HDLENEQKSSGHIL

-181 LENKKH
+181 LEKKKH
-187 FKLEEFIP
+187 YKLEEYIP
-195 YLGDCN
+195 RLGDCN
-201 DVKKIIE
+201 QIKDIIE
-208 EYSIEDVIIA
+208 KYEIEDVIVA

-232 YLEDI
+232 LLEDI
-237 DVFIKIIPD
+237 EIFIKIIPD

-252 GTVKMNSILG
+252 GTVNMNSILG
-262 TPLIEVNHKLQTHS
+262 TPLIEINHKLQTQS
-276 EFLIKKTIDFVLSFF
+276 ELLVKNTIDIVLSFI
-291 IILIFSPIYII
+291 IILAFSPIYLI
-302 CAILVKLSSEGPII
+302 CAILVKLSSKGPII
-316 YKQKRLGQYGKV
+316 YKQKRLGQHGKE
-328 FNIYKFRSM
+328 FSIYKFRSM
-337 YLDAEKDGPQLS
+337 YTDAEKNGPQLS
-349 SKTDNRVTSWGR
+349 SKTDSRVTAWGR

-399 EKAPHYKHIYKVKP
+399 ERAPHYKHIYKVKP
-413 GITSWGMVKFGYAEN
+413 GITSWGMVKYGYAEN